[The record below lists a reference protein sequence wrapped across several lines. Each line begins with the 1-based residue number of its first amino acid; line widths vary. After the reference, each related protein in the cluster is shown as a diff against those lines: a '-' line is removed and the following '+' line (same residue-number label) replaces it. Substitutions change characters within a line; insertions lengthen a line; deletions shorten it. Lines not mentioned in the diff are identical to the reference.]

1 MKPHTLHRL
10 YKAIMFV
17 VLTGIVIFVYRTN
30 PDFLKAPK
38 AESSTAQNVSGFA
51 WSGGA
56 DANPGIGWISFNDT
70 SDASAPPAYGVN
82 VDTATGDFSGTA
94 WSEHIGWISFDR
106 TATNNPPL
114 APFNGGVG
122 AIAKVNTS
130 TGVVTGWA
138 RAISGCEEVPGV
150 PVATC
155 ASSNAGAAAGGWD
168 GWIRLSGTATDG
180 SPYGVSIMN
189 NGSFSNDVNAYAWG
203 GDAVGWVDFSPEL
216 AGSNIVHVN
225 FPACTIANV
234 TSWGSCNEQADF
246 CSSNSPG
253 TDIPGTRL
261 GTCGFGYSGSAT
273 QTCDPGTYCPLPAA
287 VNGNGICEPG
297 ETMLNAPS
305 DCRGKVQQF

>member
-1 MKPHTLHRL
+1 M
-10 YKAIMFV
+10 
-17 VLTGIVIFVYRTN
+17 
-30 PDFLKAPK
+30 
-38 AESSTAQNVSGFA
+38 
-51 WSGGA
+51 
-56 DANPGIGWISFNDT
+56 
-70 SDASAPPAYGVN
+70 
-82 VDTATGDFSGTA
+82 
-94 WSEHIGWISFDR
+94 
-106 TATNNPPL
+106 
-114 APFNGGVG
+114 
-122 AIAKVNTS
+122 
-130 TGVVTGWA
+130 
-138 RAISGCEEVPGV
+138 
-150 PVATC
+150 ATC

-203 GDAVGWVDFSPEL
+203 GDVVGWVDFSPEL

-234 TSWGSCNEQADF
+234 TSWGSCNEQAGF

>member
-17 VLTGIVIFVYRTN
+17 VLTGIVIFVYRT
-30 PDFLKAPK
+30 
-38 AESSTAQNVSGFA
+38 TAQNVSGFA

-203 GDAVGWVDFSPEL
+203 GDVVGWVDFSPEL

-234 TSWGSCNEQADF
+234 TSWGSCNEQAGF

-261 GTCGFGYSGSAT
+261 GT
-273 QTCDPGTYCPLPAA
+273 CPLPAA

>member
-70 SDASAPPAYGVN
+70 SDASAPPTYGVN
-82 VDTATGDFSGTA
+82 VNTATGDFFGTA
-94 WSEHIGWISFDR
+94 WSEHIGWVSFDR

-168 GWIRLSGTATDG
+168 GWIRLSGVATDS
-180 SPYGVSIMN
+180 SPYGVSIAN
-189 NGSFSNDVNAYAWG
+189 DGVFSGYAWG
-203 GDAVGWVDFSPEL
+203 GDIVGWVHFAPVT
-216 AGSNIVHVN
+216 AGANIVHAT
-225 FPACTIANV
+225 FPVCTSGGAI
-234 TSWGSCNEQADF
+234 SWSSCNEQAGF
-246 CSSNSPG
+246 CSSNPPG
-253 TDIPGTRL
+253 TDIPGTRI
-261 GTCGFGYSGSAT
+261 GTCGFGYSGTTVQS
-273 QTCDPGTYCPLPAA
+273 CDPGTYCALPAA
-287 VNGNGICEPG
+287 VNGNGVCEPG

-305 DCRGKVQQF
+305 DCKGKVRQF

>member
-17 VLTGIVIFVYRTN
+17 VLAGIVMVVYRTN

-56 DANPGIGWISFNDT
+56 GTNPGIGWISFNDT

-106 TATNNPPL
+106 TATNNQPL
-114 APFNGGVG
+114 APFNCGVG

-138 RAISGCEEVPGV
+138 RE
-150 PVATC
+150 
-155 ASSNAGAAAGGWD
+155 
-168 GWIRLSGTATDG
+168 
-180 SPYGVSIMN
+180 
-189 NGSFSNDVNAYAWG
+189 
-203 GDAVGWVDFSPEL
+203 
-216 AGSNIVHVN
+216 
-225 FPACTIANV
+225 
-234 TSWGSCNEQADF
+234 
-246 CSSNSPG
+246 
-253 TDIPGTRL
+253 
-261 GTCGFGYSGSAT
+261 
-273 QTCDPGTYCPLPAA
+273 
-287 VNGNGICEPG
+287 
-297 ETMLNAPS
+297 
-305 DCRGKVQQF
+305 